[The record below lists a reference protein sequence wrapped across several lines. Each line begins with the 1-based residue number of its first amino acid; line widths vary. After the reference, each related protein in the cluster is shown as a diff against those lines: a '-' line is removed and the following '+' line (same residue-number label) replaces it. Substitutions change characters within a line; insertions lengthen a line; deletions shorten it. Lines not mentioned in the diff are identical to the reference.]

1 MPPSSHLIRDLAV
14 DFFHQTHEDDSSSS
28 VALPRFIPLPSASS
42 RFGGGELDRVFDNPG
57 LFKNSRLVASRKG
70 RLVVELRRP

>member
-1 MPPSSHLIRDLAV
+1 
-14 DFFHQTHEDDSSSS
+14 
-28 VALPRFIPLPSASS
+28 LPSASS

-70 RLVVELRRP
+70 QLVVELRRP